1 MRISLPTLT
10 RLVIRF
16 PTMITTVTT
25 TTLIFLLPASTTV
38 EMLYSTLDSLVE
50 SSNLFRKRSTDFR
63 SSATS
68 HSKCLDLDM
77 IRSASYSHR
86 FSVQEETQRIQRNFE
101 LWTHTHKDTAARFEI
116 TFPSKFERHELIR
129 VRTVCRVTHT

>member
-1 MRISLPTLT
+1 MRIRLPTLT

-16 PTMITTVTT
+16 STMITTVTT
-25 TTLIFLLPASTTV
+25 TSLIFLLPGSTTV
-38 EMLYSTLDSLVE
+38 KMLYSTLDSLVE
-50 SSNLFRKRSTDFR
+50 SSNLFRKRSTDFG

-68 HSKCLDLDM
+68 HSKRLDLDM
-77 IRSASYSHR
+77 IRSTSYSHR
-86 FSVQEETQRIQRNFE
+86 FFVQEETQRIQRNFE

-129 VRTVCRVTHT
+129 VRTVC